1 MPEITLV
8 AEAGRPTGSRA
19 SNRLRRAGRIPGVIY
34 GHGIEPVPISVAG
47 RDLRAALTTESGMN
61 ALLSVRVDGQ
71 DHLTLARE
79 VQRHPVRNTVVH
91 VDFQIV
97 RRDEVVSA
105 DVPLVLAGEAHEVDA
120 GGGVVEQP
128 LTSLTIRATPAAIP
142 AGIEVDIT
150 ALSMG
155 DTIRVGDLT
164 LPDGVA
170 TEVDADEPVVI
181 ARAGV
186 ALEEAAPA
194 EEAEAEAEG
203 GGPAATPSRERPTP
217 EGAQAGEGA
226 SPSTGAEEG

>member
-1 MPEITLV
+1 MAEITLV

-34 GHGIEPVPISVAG
+34 GHGIEPVPISIAG

-61 ALLSVRVDGQ
+61 ALLSVQVDGQ
-71 DHLTLARE
+71 AHLTLARE

-105 DVPLVLAGEAHEVDA
+105 DVPLVIAGEAQEVDA

-128 LTSLTIRATPAAIP
+128 LTSLTIRATPAGIP
-142 AGIEVDIT
+142 ASIEVDVT

-155 DTIRVGDLT
+155 DTIRVGDLS
-164 LPDGVA
+164 LPDGVT

-186 ALEEAAPA
+186 TLEEEAPA

-203 GGPAATPSRERPTP
+203 EAPAATPSRERPPP
-217 EGAQAGEGA
+217 ESAPVGEGA

>member
-19 SNRLRRAGRIPGVIY
+19 SNRLRHAGRIPGVIY

-47 RDLRAALTTESGMN
+47 RELRAALTTEAGMN
-61 ALLSVRVDGQ
+61 ALLSVQVEGQ
-71 DHLTLARE
+71 AHLTLARE
-79 VQRHPVRNTVVH
+79 VQRHPVRNTVIH

-105 DVPLVLAGEAHEVDA
+105 DVPLVIAGEAHEVSS

-150 ALSMG
+150 ALSIG
-155 DTIRVGDLT
+155 DTIRVADLT
-164 LPDGVA
+164 LPDGV
-170 TEVDADEPVVI
+170 TTDVDTDEPVVI
-181 ARAGV
+181 ARTGV
-186 ALEEAAPA
+186 TLEEEAPA
-194 EEAEAEAEG
+194 EGAEGEAEG
-203 GGPAATPSRERPTP
+203 EAA
-217 EGAQAGEGA
+217 A
-226 SPSTGAEEG
+226 SPGGRTSETAPTGEASSSSTGAEEG

>member
-19 SNRLRRAGRIPGVIY
+19 SNRLRHAGRIPGVIY

-47 RDLRAALTTESGMN
+47 RELRAALTTEAGMN
-61 ALLSVRVDGQ
+61 ALLSVQVEGQ
-71 DHLTLARE
+71 AHLTLARE
-79 VQRHPVRNTVVH
+79 VQRHPVRNTVIH

-105 DVPLVLAGEAHEVDA
+105 DVPLVIAGEAQAVSA

-150 ALSMG
+150 ALSIG
-155 DTIRVGDLT
+155 DTIRVADLT
-164 LPDGVA
+164 LPDGV
-170 TEVDADEPVVI
+170 TTDVDTDEPVVI
-181 ARAGV
+181 ARTGV
-186 ALEEAAPA
+186 TLEEEAPA
-194 EEAEAEAEG
+194 EGAEGEAEG
-203 GGPAATPSRERPTP
+203 EAA
-217 EGAQAGEGA
+217 A
-226 SPSTGAEEG
+226 SPGGRTSETAPTGEASSSSTGAEEG

>member
-1 MPEITLV
+1 MAEITLV

-61 ALLSVRVDGQ
+61 ALLSVRVNGQ

-186 ALEEAAPA
+186 ALEEGAPA
-194 EEAEAEAEG
+194 EEAEGEPEG
-203 GGPAATPSRERPTP
+203 EGPATSG
-217 EGAQAGEGA
+217 GAPAGEGA
-226 SPSTGAEEG
+226 SPSTGEEG

>member
-19 SNRLRRAGRIPGVIY
+19 SNRLRHAGRIPGVIY

-47 RDLRAALTTESGMN
+47 RELRAALTTEAGMN
-61 ALLSVRVDGQ
+61 ALLSVQVEGQ
-71 DHLTLARE
+71 AHLTLARE
-79 VQRHPVRNTVVH
+79 VQRHPVRNTVIH

-105 DVPLVLAGEAHEVDA
+105 DVPLVIAGEAQAVSA

-150 ALSMG
+150 ALSIG
-155 DTIRVGDLT
+155 DTIRVADLT
-164 LPDGVA
+164 LPDGV
-170 TEVDADEPVVI
+170 TTDVDTDEPVVI

-186 ALEEAAPA
+186 TLEEEAPA
-194 EEAEAEAEG
+194 EGAEGEAEG
-203 GGPAATPSRERPTP
+203 EAA
-217 EGAQAGEGA
+217 A
-226 SPSTGAEEG
+226 SPGGRTSETAPTGEASSSSTGAEEG

>member
-19 SNRLRRAGRIPGVIY
+19 SNRLRHAGRIPGVIY

-47 RDLRAALTTESGMN
+47 RDLRAALTTEAGMN
-61 ALLSVRVDGQ
+61 ALLSVQVDGEA
-71 DHLTLARE
+71 HLTLARE
-79 VQRHPVRNTVVH
+79 VQRHPVRNTVIH

-105 DVPLVLAGEAHEVDA
+105 DVPLVIAGEAQAVSA

-150 ALSMG
+150 ALSIG
-155 DTIRVGDLT
+155 DTIRVADLT
-164 LPDGVA
+164 LPDGV
-170 TEVDADEPVVI
+170 TTDVDTDEPVVI
-181 ARAGV
+181 ARTGV
-186 ALEEAAPA
+186 TLEEEAPA
-194 EEAEAEAEG
+194 EGAEGEAEG
-203 GGPAATPSRERPTP
+203 EAA
-217 EGAQAGEGA
+217 A
-226 SPSTGAEEG
+226 SPGGRTSETAPTGEASSSSTGAEEG

>member
-1 MPEITLV
+1 MAEITLV

-19 SNRLRRAGRIPGVIY
+19 SNRLRHAGRIPGVIY

-47 RDLRAALTTESGMN
+47 RDLRAALTTEAGMN
-61 ALLSVRVDGQ
+61 ALLSVQVDGQ
-71 DHLTLARE
+71 AHLTLARE
-79 VQRHPVRNTVVH
+79 VQRHPVRNTVIH

-105 DVPLVLAGEAHEVDA
+105 DVPLVTAGEAKEVES

-128 LTSLTIRATPAAIP
+128 LTTLTIRATPAAIP

-150 ALSMG
+150 TLSMG

-164 LPDGVA
+164 LPRGVT
-170 TEVDADEPVVI
+170 TEVDPDEPVVI

-186 ALEEAAPA
+186 TLEEEAP
-194 EEAEAEAEG
+194 EEAEAEGE
-203 GGPAATPSRERPTP
+203 AATPSAEGGTSETP
-217 EGAQAGEGA
+217 PAGEGSSRSA
-226 SPSTGAEEG
+226 GAEEG

>member
-19 SNRLRRAGRIPGVIY
+19 SNRLRHAGRIPGVIY

-47 RDLRAALTTESGMN
+47 RELRAALTTEAGMN
-61 ALLSVRVDGQ
+61 ALLSVQVEGQ
-71 DHLTLARE
+71 AHLTLARE
-79 VQRHPVRNTVVH
+79 VQRHPVRNTVIH

-105 DVPLVLAGEAHEVDA
+105 DVPLVLAGEAQEVNS

-128 LTSLTIRATPAAIP
+128 LINLTIRATPAAIP
-142 AGIEVDIT
+142 ASIEVDIT
-150 ALSMG
+150 ALSTG

-164 LPDGVA
+164 LPGGVT
-170 TEVDADEPVVI
+170 TEVDSDEPVVI

-186 ALEEAAPA
+186 TLEEEAPA
-194 EEAEAEAEG
+194 EEAEGEAGGEATASPEGTTSETTPAG
-203 GGPAATPSRERPTP
+203 GGSSR
-217 EGAQAGEGA
+217 
-226 SPSTGAEEG
+226 